1 LIAKKFKQWYASKKY
16 KGKHV
21 LLEWLL
27 DVSQIIIADIV
38 LSGDNALIIGMA
50 ASAVSEEHRKKVI
63 FIGLMA
69 AAVLRILFALVASYL
84 ISIPGLLL
92 LGGLLLFWVCW
103 KFYQD
108 IKEFSSSKED
118 GTKLKN
124 DVSGKGLKAALTTII
139 IADVSMSLDNVIA
152 ITAIARED
160 KTLLILGIA
169 FAILLMAFFATAI
182 VKLLTKFRW
191 LSYLGLAFLIYLSSK
206 MTFDGWLQIYP
217 YLKMNL

>member
-1 LIAKKFKQWYASKKY
+1 MLD
-16 KGKHV
+16 
-21 LLEWLL
+21 WLL

-50 ASAVSEEHRKKVI
+50 ASAVPEEHRKKVI

-69 AAVLRILFALVASYL
+69 AAILRILFALIASYL

-108 IKEFSSSKED
+108 IRDFSSNDED
-118 GTKLKN
+118 KNKLQK
-124 DVSGKGLKAALTTII
+124 DVSGKGLKGALITII
-139 IADVSMSLDNVIA
+139 VADVSMSLDNVIA
-152 ITAIARED
+152 ITAIARD
-160 KTLLILGIA
+160 NTTLLILGIG

-182 VKLLTKFRW
+182 VKLLTKFKW
-191 LSYLGLAFLIYLSSK
+191 LSYLGLIFLVYLSSK
-206 MTFDGWLQIYP
+206 MTFDGWLQLLP
-217 YLKMNL
+217 FLN

>member
-1 LIAKKFKQWYASKKY
+1 MT
-16 KGKHV
+16 
-21 LLEWLL
+21 EWLL
-27 DVSQIIIADIV
+27 EILQIIIADIV

-50 ASAVSEEHRKKVI
+50 ASAVPEQHRKKVI

-108 IKEFSSSKED
+108 IKEFSLNKED
-118 GTKLKN
+118 DEKLKN
-124 DVSGKGLKAALTTII
+124 DVSGKGLKAALITII

-152 ITAIARED
+152 ITAIARD
-160 KTLLILGIA
+160 NTTLLILGIG

-182 VKLLTKFRW
+182 VKLLTKFKW
-191 LSYLGLAFLIYLSSK
+191 LSYLGLIFLVYLSSK
-206 MTFDGWLQIYP
+206 MTFDGWLQLLP
-217 YLKMNL
+217 FLN

>member
-1 LIAKKFKQWYASKKY
+1 LIKNINNVTRLKLIRGNFI
-16 KGKHV
+16 
-21 LLEWLL
+21 LTEWLL
-27 DVSQIIIADIV
+27 EILQIIIADIV

-50 ASAVSEEHRKKVI
+50 ASAVPEQHRKKVI

-69 AAVLRILFALVASYL
+69 AAVLRILFAFLASYL

-108 IKEFSSSKED
+108 IKEFSSNKEND
-118 GTKLKN
+118 EKLKN
-124 DVSGKGLKAALTTII
+124 DVSGKGLKAALITII

-152 ITAIARED
+152 ITAIARDD

-182 VKLLTKFRW
+182 VNLLTKFRW
-191 LSYLGLAFLIYLSSK
+191 LSYLGLAFLIYLSGK

-217 YLKMNL
+217 FLIA

>member
-1 LIAKKFKQWYASKKY
+1 MIDKKFKQWYASKNYRGKY
-16 KGKHV
+16 V

-50 ASAVSEEHRKKVI
+50 ASAVPEEHRKKVI

-69 AAVLRILFALVASYL
+69 AAVLRVLFALVASYL

-124 DVSGKGLKAALTTII
+124 NVSGKGLKEALTTII

-182 VKLLTKFRW
+182 VKLLTKFKW

-206 MTFDGWLQIYP
+206 MTFDGWLQLYP
-217 YLKMNL
+217 YLNNL

>member
-1 LIAKKFKQWYASKKY
+1 LT
-16 KGKHV
+16 
-21 LLEWLL
+21 EWLL
-27 DVSQIIIADIV
+27 EILQIIIADIV

-50 ASAVSEEHRKKVI
+50 ASAVPEQYRKKVI

-69 AAVLRILFALVASYL
+69 AALLRILFALVASYL

-103 KFYQD
+103 KFYVD
-108 IKEFSSSKED
+108 IKEFSSNKEND
-118 GTKLKN
+118 EKLKN
-124 DVSGKGLKAALTTII
+124 EVSGKGLKAALITII

-152 ITAIARED
+152 ITAIARDD

-182 VKLLTKFRW
+182 VNLLTKFRW
-191 LSYLGLAFLIYLSSK
+191 LSYLGLAFLIYLSGK
-206 MTFDGWLQIYP
+206 MTFDGWLQVYP
-217 YLKMNL
+217 LLIA